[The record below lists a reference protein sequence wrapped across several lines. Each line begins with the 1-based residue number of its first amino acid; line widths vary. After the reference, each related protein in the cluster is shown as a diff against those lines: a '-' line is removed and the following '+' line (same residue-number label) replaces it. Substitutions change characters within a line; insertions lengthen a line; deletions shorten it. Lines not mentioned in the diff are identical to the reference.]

1 MEFQMRNKTFISS
14 MVGVA
19 AAVAVAGSASA
30 SVVNASSAMFDY
42 TTLEGY
48 GVATSAVFNMSGTGW
63 AGWSVPAGKVVLGAK
78 VTAFG
83 GGALSVSAPGMPSTA
98 YPHYTFGSGEYGW
111 VIQNGGTAQQVQ
123 MEVYYADAMEG
134 YTITKSSQLNYSNN
148 GWGGWSAPAGH
159 VVVGGGYQFL
169 NGGVAGLSN
178 IGTPGSSWPH
188 YTFGSDAGWVVQAGG
203 IGGPA
208 HVYAIS
214 FVPAPG
220 ALALLGAAGLFGAR
234 RRRA

>member
-1 MEFQMRNKTFISS
+1 
-14 MVGVA
+14 
-19 AAVAVAGSASA
+19 
-30 SVVNASSAMFDY
+30 
-42 TTLEGY
+42 
-48 GVATSAVFNMSGTGW
+48 MSGTGW

-98 YPHYTFGSGEYGW
+98 YPHYTYGSGEYGW

-123 MEVYYADAMEG
+123 MELYYADAMEG
-134 YTITKSSQLNYSNN
+134 YTITKSAQLNYGNN
-148 GWGGWSAPAGH
+148 DWGGWSAPAGH

-169 NGGVAGLSN
+169 NGGVAGVSN

-214 FVPAPG
+214 FVPAPS
-220 ALALLGAAGLFGAR
+220 ALALLGAAGLVGAR

>member
-1 MEFQMRNKTFISS
+1 MRTSSTLISG
-14 MVGVA
+14 VVAAVA
-19 AAVAVAGSASA
+19 AAGSA
-30 SVVNASSAMFDY
+30 NATLINSSTAMFDY
-42 TTLEGY
+42 TTLAGY

-63 AGWSVPAGKVVLGAK
+63 AGWSVPTGKVVLGAK
-78 VTAFG
+78 VTTFG

-98 YPHYTFGSGEYGW
+98 YPHYTYGAGEYGW

-134 YTITKSSQLNYSNN
+134 YTITKSAQLNYSGT

-169 NGGVAGLSN
+169 SGGVAGQSN

-203 IGGPA
+203 SGGPA

-220 ALALLGAAGLFGAR
+220 AAALIGLAGVISGR
-234 RRRA
+234 RRKA